1 MTERLDRYHF
11 YEREFN
17 DYDSLRDWFEWEIP
31 EYFSIPAATC
41 ERWAD
46 EDPEATAVIAV
57 DDDGHKTHYTYRE
70 LDNRAS
76 KLADALATRGVD
88 RGDRVGIN
96 APQRVETLVSYLAT
110 WKLGGVVVP
119 LSVRFGEDA
128 LAYRLGDCGV
138 TAAVV
143 DRERVDAFAG
153 AVATDAVE
161 NLASMLIV
169 DGDDGVGD
177 RFDCETEGFE
187 DAVREGSSDVTAVE
201 TRADEDAMV
210 IYTSGTT
217 GDPKGVR
224 HAQSFLLGHLPTAV
238 TGFLNMD
245 PRDRELFYTPVEWAW
260 VGPIWA
266 FVLPA
271 LFYGMSVV
279 AYHGRFD
286 PERTF
291 EIVDEYDVTRMLG
304 PTTVW
309 RRLRNVEDP
318 AARYETGSVEVIMS
332 AGESMGEEA
341 AEWVA
346 HTFDGAAVHEGYGQT
361 EAMNLVIDCSA
372 LFPQRPEKMGKA
384 TPGVEVRILD
394 PKTAE
399 PTVPIGEVGEIAVRY
414 DDGHPLCFEEYWNM
428 PERTAG
434 KVVDGWLLTEDLGFV
449 DEDGYFEFVGR
460 KDDVIICSGYRI
472 GPEEVEESL
481 AGHEAVAAVG
491 VIGVPDDDDLG
502 EAPKA
507 FVVLR
512 EGYEPSADLTD
523 RLKAHVKESLA
534 AYEYPRIIEYIEY
547 LPTTGSGK
555 VARSELRDREGLL

>member
-1 MTERLDRYHF
+1 MIERLDRYHF
-11 YEREFN
+11 YEREFE
-17 DYDSLRDWFEWEIP
+17 DYDELRDWFEWEIP
-31 EYFSIPAATC
+31 EHFSIPTATC
-41 ERWAD
+41 ERWAE

-57 DDDGHKTHYTYRE
+57 DDQGSETRYTYRE
-70 LDNRAS
+70 LDRRAS
-76 KLADALATRGVD
+76 KLADALRTRGVD

-119 LSVRFGEDA
+119 LSVRFEEDA

-138 TAAVV
+138 TVAVV
-143 DRERVDAFAG
+143 DRERIDAFAA
-153 AVATDAVE
+153 AVATNDVDDISSI
-161 NLASMLIV
+161 LVV
-169 DGDDGVGD
+169 DGDEDAGD
-177 RFDCETEGFE
+177 RFEYETDGFD
-187 DAVREGSSDVTAVE
+187 DALREGSSDVTAVE

-224 HAQSFLLGHLPTAV
+224 HVQSFLLGHLPTAV
-238 TGFLNMD
+238 TGFLNVD
-245 PRDRELFYTPVEWAW
+245 PDDRELFNTPVEWAW

-271 LFYGMSVV
+271 LFYGKSVI
-279 AYHGRFD
+279 AHHGRFD

-291 EIVDEYDVTRMLG
+291 EIVDKYGVTRMLG

-309 RRLRNVEDP
+309 RRLRNVENP
-318 AARYETGSVEVIMS
+318 AERYETGSVEVIMS

-341 AEWVA
+341 VEWV
-346 HTFDGAAVHEGYGQT
+346 TDIFNGAAVHEGYGQT
-361 EAMNLVIDCSA
+361 EAMNLVMDCSV

-394 PKTAE
+394 PESAE
-399 PTVPIGEVGEIAVRY
+399 PTVPTGEVGEIAVRY
-414 DDGHPLCFEEYWNM
+414 DDSHLLCFEEYWNM
-428 PERTAG
+428 PEKTAE
-434 KVVDGWLLTEDLGFV
+434 KVVDGWLFTEDLGFV
-449 DEDGYFEFVGR
+449 DEDGYYEFVGR

-491 VIGVPDDDDLG
+491 VIGVPDEDLG
-502 EAPKA
+502 EVPKA
-507 FVVLR
+507 FIVLR

-523 RLKAHVKESLA
+523 WLKAHVKESLA
-534 AYEYPRIIEYIEY
+534 AYEYPRIIEYIED

-555 VARSELRDREGLL
+555 VARSELRERE